1 MADRMNWMR
10 WSRIGAAT
18 AAGVAAVLASGWIG
32 DQLVPVRYPAN
43 PAYDVPGVT
52 EPPVNLAALQREWPG
67 GLGDPN
73 GRTRLIGYME
83 RIERGA
89 VPMAAASAAEAT
101 APSEPPPD
109 LGTLLAAA
117 DAAKGE
123 RAARVCM
130 SCHTFEQ
137 GGPNRV
143 GPNLWAVV
151 GRDIG
156 SHAGFN
162 YSNALRTHPG
172 NWTYDELD
180 HYLASPARAI
190 PGNKMSFAG
199 LRKPQDRANLLAYL
213 RSLSPSPVPFPAPQT
228 PQSGETGSIAD
239 TAPSSAGGTTPAS
252 H

>member
-1 MADRMNWMR
+1 MNWMR
-10 WSRIGAAT
+10 WSRIGVAGT
-18 AAGVAAVLASGWIG
+18 AAVAALLASTWIG
-32 DQLVPVRYPAN
+32 DQLVPIRYPAE

-52 EPPVNLAALQREWPG
+52 EPPVNLAALQREWPE
-67 GLGDPN
+67 GLGDAN
-73 GRTRLIGYME
+73 GRTRLLGYMS

-89 VPMAAASAAEAT
+89 IPIAAASAAEAT
-101 APSEPPPD
+101 APAEPPPD

-123 RAARVCM
+123 RTARVCM

-162 YSNALRTHPG
+162 YSTALRTHPG

-180 HYLASPARAI
+180 RYLASPARAI
-190 PGNKMSFAG
+190 PGNKMAFAG

-213 RSLSPSPVPFPAPQT
+213 RSLSPTPVPFPPQQAQQIGGPGSQSAAT
-228 PQSGETGSIAD
+228 PPPGK
-239 TAPSSAGGTTPAS
+239 PTPALE
-252 H
+252 